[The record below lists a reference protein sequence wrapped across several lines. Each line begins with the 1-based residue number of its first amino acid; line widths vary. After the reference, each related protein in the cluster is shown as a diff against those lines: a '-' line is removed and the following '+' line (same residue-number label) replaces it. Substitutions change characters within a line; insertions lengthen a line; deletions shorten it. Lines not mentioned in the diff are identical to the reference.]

1 MDNIQSDFTVL
12 DKLLAVNLSITLWSA
27 RRKMT
32 PEDMGGINLPPEDLA
47 SLGSKRIADPEKLK
61 VFSSLKSRAFCFL
74 DRHGVRFMSGWAIPE
89 EKAGMVVQELM
100 SIRDEFL
107 TAKTAFLDEYD
118 QSIQAWISKHENWKL
133 IIENSTASSEYV
145 DSRMSFK
152 WQIYKVEPLMQH
164 ADQNAVLESGLADEV
179 TNLGSTLFSE
189 IAHAAEDMWRKVYQG
204 KTEVTHR
211 ALSPLKT
218 LLGKLHGLSFVEP
231 HIAPVAESIE
241 FVLNKMPKRGNIDG
255 SDLVMLQGLVCM
267 LKDSNALAEHAHN
280 VLLGAS
286 GTDQILNSVL
296 QTNSTFDEVSV
307 ESQNDGSESG
317 EEGFPA
323 HYPEGQNSVLQIRS
337 YGLW

>member
-1 MDNIQSDFTVL
+1 
-12 DKLLAVNLSITLWSA
+12 
-27 RRKMT
+27 
-32 PEDMGGINLPPEDLA
+32 
-47 SLGSKRIADPEKLK
+47 
-61 VFSSLKSRAFCFL
+61 
-74 DRHGVRFMSGWAIPE
+74 
-89 EKAGMVVQELM
+89 
-100 SIRDEFL
+100 
-107 TAKTAFLDEYD
+107 
-118 QSIQAWISKHENWKL
+118 
-133 IIENSTASSEYV
+133 
-145 DSRMSFK
+145 
-152 WQIYKVEPLMQH
+152 MQH

-323 HYPEGQNSVLQIRS
+323 HYPEGQNSVLQIQS